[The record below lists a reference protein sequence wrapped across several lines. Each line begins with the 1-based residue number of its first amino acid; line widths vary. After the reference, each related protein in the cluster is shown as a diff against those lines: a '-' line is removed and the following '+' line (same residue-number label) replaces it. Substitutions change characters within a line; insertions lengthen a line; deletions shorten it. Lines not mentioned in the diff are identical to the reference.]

1 MLCCQDHFSASGHS
15 LTDDQIDILLND
27 ALQSEQSADEEEA
40 AAGEEEAKPVLESE
54 VPELAGTIFTENPEP
69 ETQEEEE
76 VLVASQADHFKVQS
90 PYPSQIM
97 PDAMH
102 VGGCHLA
109 ARLESAQKCCSF

>member
-1 MLCCQDHFSASGHS
+1 M
-15 LTDDQIDILLND
+15 TDDQIDILLND

-54 VPELAGTIFTENPEP
+54 LPELAGTIFTENPEP

-102 VGGCHLA
+102 VGGQTSLYCFLSG
-109 ARLESAQKCCSF
+109 RLLSTSLCTHAKSHTY